1 MVLGPIAVVGATSR
15 VGSALIPLLL
25 HSGYDVRPFVSRRGP
40 DPRPLLDLWSLNE
53 VECDRALAGCSIVV
67 LLAAATPT
75 SGSWSAMDYIRL
87 NVMAPLALASWARQ
101 AGVKM
106 LHLSG
111 GIVYQHSSG
120 RKLSEGDAIG
130 YSGQGGTYGSSKLL
144 AEIGLRPEVDL
155 GLDLTVIRPSSLYGR
170 RDLGLGLVSRLLSEA
185 MQDGTITINE
195 PTADRINLVHVDD
208 VARAVALLIDNE
220 CNGAFNVSSSTQT
233 LLEIATTCADVC
245 GIDGVR
251 VRPSISAARPG
262 RHALDLSTAKIE
274 AAVQWR
280 PQVTLME
287 GLSQMR
293 DTLLLAPKPSAAI

>member
-1 MVLGPIAVVGATSR
+1 
-15 VGSALIPLLL
+15 
-25 HSGYDVRPFVSRRGP
+25 
-40 DPRPLLDLWSLNE
+40 
-53 VECDRALAGCSIVV
+53 
-67 LLAAATPT
+67 
-75 SGSWSAMDYIRL
+75 MDYIRL
-87 NVMAPLALASWARQ
+87 NVMAPVALASWARQ

-195 PTADRINLVHVDD
+195 PTTDRINLVHVDD